1 MIELAE
7 TSEDESL
14 KLELRDQARRM
25 QGFLTG
31 LSDVVELKDENSVY
45 WVERTGK
52 KNQIIHLRSAPL
64 DIAQVLD
71 EELFKK
77 QSSIVMTSAT
87 ITRKKDPSYFSTRIG
102 ANTIR
107 QVKVNSPFD
116 YISNMRVCV
125 MNDCPDPTTRDRSPY
140 LKYLTESYLLFG
152 GGREGGTLV
161 LFTNYSDLQF
171 CYHTLMP
178 RWKRTGRSLY
188 AQGEGYSRSE
198 LRNRMMSEGDV
209 CSWELR
215 AFGKGFDAKGPS
227 LSQLI
232 ITRLPFENP
241 NHPVLEAKSEIFEK
255 KGENHLWK

>member
-1 MIELAE
+1 MGDFFQHLHMGVLGERDRIRLMEKGALPMEVFPPLSKVTRNLIELAE

-102 ANTIR
+102 ANTMQ
-107 QVKVNSPFD
+107 QVKVNSPD
-116 YISNMRVCV
+116 YVSNMRVCV
-125 MNDCPDPTTRDRSPY
+125 MN
-140 LKYLTESYLLFG
+140 ES
-152 GGREGGTLV
+152 
-161 LFTNYSDLQF
+161 
-171 CYHTLMP
+171 
-178 RWKRTGRSLY
+178 
-188 AQGEGYSRSE
+188 
-198 LRNRMMSEGDV
+198 
-209 CSWELR
+209 
-215 AFGKGFDAKGPS
+215 
-227 LSQLI
+227 
-232 ITRLPFENP
+232 
-241 NHPVLEAKSEIFEK
+241 
-255 KGENHLWK
+255 